1 MLELKIG
8 SKTYKVEYS
17 VEAALYGNCTE
28 KVAEFFT
35 NGATAQGKDA
45 IKSFISTIAD
55 LPKLALEMFYA
66 GLMEHHGENGDRT
79 VLSVDDARALLT
91 KLIKDNKG
99 EELGNFYGIIG
110 VLMGQMADDGFFDM
124 IGLTQI
130 TANLNQTKAKAPKK
144 PQDHNKKNE

>member
-1 MLELKIG
+1 
-8 SKTYKVEYS
+8 
-17 VEAALYGNCTE
+17 
-28 KVAEFFT
+28 
-35 NGATAQGKDA
+35 
-45 IKSFISTIAD
+45 
-55 LPKLALEMFYA
+55 
-66 GLMEHHGENGDRT
+66 MEHHGENGDRT

-130 TANLNQTKAKAPKK
+130 TENLNQTKKAPKA
-144 PQDHNKKNE
+144 PQDHKKKNA